1 LTIAGNPGKL
11 PVHTL
16 QKFPVIAREIGELP
30 GKRFAVIVD
39 EAPAELRRMISG
51 NRRRCRSPRGF
62 GPLTREG
69 STKQNHGVEFKS
81 TTDSERK
88 AAFQPYPSHI

>member
-1 LTIAGNPGKL
+1 LTIAGNHEKL

-39 EAPAELRRMISG
+39 EAQVTVDDVDRLGDLDR
-51 NRRRCRSPRGF
+51 
-62 GPLTREG
+62 
-69 STKQNHGVEFKS
+69 
-81 TTDSERK
+81 
-88 AAFQPYPSHI
+88 